1 MMRIKYI
8 KRLKMEEWS
17 NNACEGYAIL
27 AMQAA
32 GLDAQTVCRVLD
44 QMRACF
50 DSVSVE
56 EAEEVQEP

>member
-1 MMRIKYI
+1 
-8 KRLKMEEWS
+8 MEEWS

-32 GLDAQTVCRVLD
+32 GLDAQTVRRVLD
-44 QMRACF
+44 QMRVCF

>member
-1 MMRIKYI
+1 
-8 KRLKMEEWS
+8 MEEWS
-17 NNACEGYAIL
+17 NTACEGYAIL

-32 GLDAQTVCRVLD
+32 GLDAQTVCHVLD
-44 QMRACF
+44 QMRIYF